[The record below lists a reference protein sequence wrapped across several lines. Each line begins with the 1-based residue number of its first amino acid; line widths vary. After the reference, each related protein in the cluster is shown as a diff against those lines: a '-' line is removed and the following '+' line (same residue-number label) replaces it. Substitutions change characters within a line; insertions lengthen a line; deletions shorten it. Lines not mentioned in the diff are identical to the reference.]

1 MLNPDVPNGTKPAQ
15 GNTIMANDAL
25 LAGASEAARFLKA
38 LANENR
44 LLILCHLAEGEMSVT
59 ALERS
64 IGIRQPTLSQ
74 QLARLR
80 SEDLV
85 ATRRDGKTIYYSLA
99 SDEVMK
105 TLQLMH
111 GLFCSTEASQQR
123 EESRARKT
131 RQVA

>member
-1 MLNPDVPNGTKPAQ
+1 LPDGGKPLL
-15 GNTIMANDAL
+15 GNKIMANDAL
-25 LAGASEAARFLKA
+25 LAGASDAARFLKA

-64 IGIRQPTLSQ
+64 LGIRQPTLSQ

-85 ATRRDGKTIYYSLA
+85 ATRREGKTIYYSLA

-111 GLFCSTEASQQR
+111 GLFCSADASQQH
-123 EESRARKT
+123 EEARPRKA